1 MINEMLRHLASKKK
15 LLVSFPKRCAEGG
28 NKAQLD
34 YNRREPGKRNNRGGK
49 RKRSSSSVTAVT
61 ERETSRGRK
70 WGKEVFLQPSKS
82 HAMLEFHR

>member
-1 MINEMLRHLASKKK
+1 MLRHLASKKK
-15 LLVSFPKRCAEGG
+15 LLVSFPKRCAEGGGG